1 MGDSALKAVILAA
14 GEGNRMRPL
23 TSNRPKVMLPVAN
36 KPILEHLLIEVKD
49 AGIGEFIFVV
59 GYCDE
64 QVRSYFG
71 NGEKWGVKIAYSE
84 QRKQLGTADAI
95 RMVGGEVDGN
105 FLVING
111 DVVVSSQDIRR
122 LMKNSHNTMSVIEVK
137 DPRGL
142 GMVELSEDR
151 VVNIYEK
158 TQKPTTLMANAGL
171 YLFTPEIFEAISR
184 TEKSPRGEYE
194 ITDSLQLLMGTRQG
208 LHYQEIKSWL
218 DLSYPWDLLRANESM
233 LAGLE
238 PQNLGVVEEN
248 VVLKGAVAIGKNT
261 VIKSGAYIVGPV
273 IIGEDCEIGP
283 NCYIRPST
291 TIGDGCHIGAAVEVK
306 NSIVMK
312 GSKIPHLS
320 YVGDSVIGEGC
331 NLGAGTKI
339 ANLRL
344 DKQNIQITGI
354 DTRRRK
360 LGAIIGDH
368 VETGINASIN
378 VGSMIGNNT
387 FIGPGVLAHGVIL
400 PGSKIF

>member
-1 MGDSALKAVILAA
+1 LQAVILAA

-23 TSNRPKVMLPVAN
+23 TANRPKVMLPIAN
-36 KPILEHLLIEVKD
+36 RPIVEHLLLELRE
-49 AGIGEFIFVV
+49 AGINEFIFIV

-71 NGEKWGVKIAYSE
+71 GGEKWGVKIAYSD

-95 RMVGGEVDGN
+95 RQVGGMVAGN
-105 FLVING
+105 FIVVNG
-111 DVVVSSQDIRR
+111 DVVVNHEDIER
-122 LMKNSHNTMSVIEVK
+122 LMTSRGNAMSVIEVN

-142 GMVELSEDR
+142 GMVEIAGGKAVD
-151 VVNIYEK
+151 IHEK
-158 TQKPTTLMANAGL
+158 TENPPSVMANAGL
-171 YLFTPEIFEAISR
+171 YLFTPEVFGAIER

-194 ITDSLQLLMGTRQG
+194 ITDSLKLLMQSDDG
-208 LHYQEIKSWL
+208 LGCQELRSWL
-218 DLSYPWDLLRANESM
+218 DLSYPWDLLAANESM

-238 PQNLGVVEEN
+238 TQNLGEVESN
-248 VVLKGAVAIGKNT
+248 VVLKGTVAIGRGTT
-261 VIKSGAYIVGPV
+261 VRSGAYIVGPV
-273 IIGEDCEIGP
+273 IIGENCDVGP

-291 TIGDGCHIGAAVEVK
+291 AIGDGCHIGAAVEVK
-306 NSIVMK
+306 NSIIMK
-312 GSKIPHLS
+312 NTKIPHFN

-344 DKQNIQITGI
+344 DKRNIFVAGI

-360 LGAIIGDH
+360 LGAILGDH

-378 VGSMIGNNT
+378 VGCTVGNNT
-387 FIGPGVLAHGVIL
+387 FLGPGVVASGVIL
-400 PGSKIF
+400 PDSQIF